1 MQVLKNIRYFLI
13 VLGLSSIIFTIMFV
27 LRPIEPNYFYC
38 NEMKVYQF
46 EILNISQEFL
56 YPESCD
62 QFDYHNGFENLENL
76 IASNYI
82 YQARPLYI
90 IPVNLIS
97 NLVGVFNLSQTTNLL
112 IATFLFQNL
121 ISYISIII
129 LYDLIFKNK
138 KYDVTKFFQLS
149 LIVLLSPLFKWG
161 LFDPS
166 HQLLTMLVIL
176 FFSYSKINNLE
187 LNFINCFFIGM
198 LFLAHRSFLVGF
210 IWLLFF
216 SNIDKIF
223 RNIYFK
229 FKLLF
234 TSFVPY
240 FLYDLYFRFVLQQ
253 DLFDNNASYWGQ
265 FIWIRDFIM
274 GVERYQSQWHCVSIP
289 ANFRCYFVDNA
300 KVIFYLSVPLL
311 IFLIFQILYKNNLTF
326 RRNTPVNYLVM
337 ISLFLY
343 TFWSLI
349 GWYPPIRFS
358 YYSIG
363 NLIIILF
370 SFQFFQLKDRNIKTI
385 AVSSYI
391 IYCLSL
397 NHWNDYLVLNF
408 NLGMLVSFI
417 LLIPILFLTLNK
429 QNI

>member
-1 MQVLKNIRYFLI
+1 
-13 VLGLSSIIFTIMFV
+13 MFV

-76 IASNYI
+76 IADNYI

-90 IPVNLIS
+90 IPVNFIA
-97 NLVGVFNLSQTTNLL
+97 NLVGIFDLSQTTNLL

-129 LYDLIFKNK
+129 LYELIFKNK

-176 FFSYSKINNLE
+176 FFAYFKINNFE

-223 RNIYFK
+223 KNI
-229 FKLLF
+229 
-234 TSFVPY
+234 
-240 FLYDLYFRFVLQQ
+240 
-253 DLFDNNASYWGQ
+253 
-265 FIWIRDFIM
+265 
-274 GVERYQSQWHCVSIP
+274 
-289 ANFRCYFVDNA
+289 
-300 KVIFYLSVPLL
+300 
-311 IFLIFQILYKNNLTF
+311 
-326 RRNTPVNYLVM
+326 
-337 ISLFLY
+337 
-343 TFWSLI
+343 
-349 GWYPPIRFS
+349 
-358 YYSIG
+358 
-363 NLIIILF
+363 
-370 SFQFFQLKDRNIKTI
+370 
-385 AVSSYI
+385 
-391 IYCLSL
+391 
-397 NHWNDYLVLNF
+397 
-408 NLGMLVSFI
+408 
-417 LLIPILFLTLNK
+417 
-429 QNI
+429 